1 MCEVATIGLALSA
14 VSAVGNFISKGAEQ
28 YQYAKYQELQSQA
41 AIDNYIEQ
49 TKAINNRYAEE
60 QEATARQKE
69 DVYYQ
74 NLQKKATAQTS
85 AATSG
90 IQGNS
95 INTLFAGYDRAT
107 AVNNYVAARNLQLK
121 GLQYN
126 EELDSMRIQAIN
138 AVNMQQP
145 YTGGSASST
154 LMSGVGGLLTDYA
167 KTDTNMKFNLFSGRG
182 KKIKTGTRISY
193 SHDVGGQFA

>member
-1 MCEVATIGLALSA
+1 MCEVATIGLAFSA

-28 YQYAKYQELQSQA
+28 YQYAKYQELQSRA

-90 IQGNS
+90 IQGSS

-126 EELDSMRIQAIN
+126 EELDSMRVQAIN

-145 YTGGSASST
+145 YTGGSAGST

-167 KTDTNMKFNLFSGRG
+167 KTDTNMKFSLFSGRG
-182 KKIKTGTRISY
+182 KKTKTGTRLSY